1 MVSPNDMVTAKELD
15 TVIVQAYLI
24 LGVKQKYT
32 FSRPNSLLGKGTYA
46 TVKFPLLFYQKLFCE
61 EKQEQYSFNDG
72 NRCTVFVSALRPWC
86 IVNIFVVQV
95 HAYMRNFE
103 DGMLIVVES
112 SAIPPYVHMVY
123 RSPIGFEPFSHG
135 RKYRW
140 GNNSP
145 QYSAD
150 TVDFISRV
158 QMD

>member
-1 MVSPNDMVTAKELD
+1 MPQLSFHCYFIKNSSAKKNKNSIVSTMGIGAL
-15 TVIVQAYLI
+15 YLY
-24 LGVKQKYT
+24 LH
-32 FSRPNSLLGKGTYA
+32 F
-46 TVKFPLLFYQKLFCE
+46 
-61 EKQEQYSFNDG
+61 
-72 NRCTVFVSALRPWC
+72 RPWC

-158 QMD
+158 HMD

>member
-1 MVSPNDMVTAKELD
+1 M
-15 TVIVQAYLI
+15 
-24 LGVKQKYT
+24 
-32 FSRPNSLLGKGTYA
+32 LGKGTYA

-123 RSPIGFEPFSHG
+123 RSP
-135 RKYRW
+135 
-140 GNNSP
+140 
-145 QYSAD
+145 
-150 TVDFISRV
+150 
-158 QMD
+158 